1 MKNDKQFM
9 EFKGPSKS
17 LKISIVDKPAL
28 KMAML
33 FEVTLGDERVV
44 EIAGKYG
51 YTREHYYKIKK
62 NFDEMGSATLYP
74 QKPGP
79 KQNNKRNENLIIQI
93 IRHRFLD
100 PDASSSVIAQ
110 KMNQEGFPISKRSV
124 ERTITE
130 YGLQKKGFINLI
142 LKRKRPKRFQL
153 QKQNE
158 KPKA

>member
-1 MKNDKQFM
+1 MKNAMQFI
-9 EFKGPSKS
+9 ELKGPKKT
-17 LKISIVDKPAL
+17 LKISIEDKPAL

-33 FEVTLGDERVV
+33 VEVALGEGRVNETV
-44 EIAGKYG
+44 KKYG
-51 YTREHYYKIKK
+51 YTREHYHKVKK
-62 NFDEMGSATLYP
+62 CFDERGSATLYS

-79 KQNNKRNENLIIQI
+79 KQNNKRNENVTVQI

-100 PDASSSVIAQ
+100 PDASSGVIAQ